1 MKCSNC
7 GFDSQEGANR
17 CRRCGEPLEVADN
30 SKAAAPA
37 AAEGEEF
44 TDFSQVGEP
53 SGIPPEPAPADVP
66 PPAAP
71 LQPDPSGMQPPFP
84 MQPPPPL
91 EDYPAYEAAEVQK
104 RPREPDP
111 DAEYIDS
118 YVFPTTPLVNELLF
132 GKSGSTD
139 PSVFFTAIIGALLAV
154 FFYKVFPIPTSTG
167 YFHDLFTKRGVW
179 PYASVFFLWWA
190 LALEMNKFFRIIGQK
205 KILKLNLFPDEFK
218 KISTRNVCKFQRH
231 ILQLVPD
238 PLSKIVTN
246 RMWVGLQQFRNLGH
260 MEEVNDLIQY
270 QADIDMSTMESSFSF
285 LNLLIWAHPI
295 VGFLGTVVGIGGA
308 IGGFS
313 SVIESAVEID
323 AIKGALQVVTGGLS
337 VAFDT
342 TLIGLV
348 FAMILMFTST
358 PIKKMEEDFLS
369 DVENFTIRQLLNRM
383 RKTMGGGEDEEEE
396 LDEGARIRKMI
407 EEAFQ
412 QQMLGL
418 QGAFQS
424 WQGGFSSVI
433 GQIGQETEALGQQFS
448 AVTPIVTDFREVMNQ
463 FSSQMKETARQQEGM
478 LQEMG
483 VHTQKMEP
491 VIAGFLTAMEGMDA
505 QRQMISDQLVSWAG
519 NFDKLGEGISDRFI
533 QMGDKVS
540 EGIQKSG
547 SGFISEIEKHFKDQG
562 ASVTRMNEGVTKEIS
577 KMSADLIGKFEAHIS
592 GFENFQKEQAGN
604 MDAQSKSLEALSSS
618 ITGEFTQMSSTILS
632 KLEGQVETFQKFSD
646 QYSSYMTDLMGGVS
660 KEVGGLTENILKQF
674 QEQLSSW
681 FGDFTKGQA
690 ESLSKIGETIGKDMG
705 AVSDGMISKL
715 DSQLSGWIQNL
726 NKELAGSIADVS
738 ASVAKEVAGMGES
751 VIKNLEDSSKGLM
764 GEMGKM
770 IGDQNSAVMGKFD
783 SVSQLLSSISGKQ
796 EGLVESITQSMQH
809 ISSNEELYRK
819 TLDEF
824 AQGIASQVSSQAE
837 ILQAFNSGI
846 EKVTSGNMFKDTL
859 DVIRTGIEDIKPGLQ
874 LLATNISKTTKKSN

>member
-1 MKCSNC
+1 MGEGLFFMKCSNC

-17 CRRCGEPLEVADN
+17 CRRCGEPLEAVNNNQAAD
-30 SKAAAPA
+30 
-37 AAEGEEF
+37 AEGEEF
-44 TDFSQVGEP
+44 TDFSQAEEP
-53 SGIPPEPAPADVP
+53 SDISPEPAPADVP
-66 PPAAP
+66 PQPQAVPPQSDPA
-71 LQPDPSGMQPPFP
+71 GMQQQFP
-84 MQPPPPL
+84 EQFPPPL
-91 EDYPAYEAAEVQK
+91 EDYPAYEAAPPELQK
-104 RPREPDP
+104 IPKEPDP
-111 DAEYIDS
+111 DAEYVDS
-118 YVFPTTPLVNELLF
+118 YVFPSTPLVNELLF

-139 PSVFFTAIIGALLAV
+139 PSVFFTAIIGALLAL

-190 LALEMNKFFRIIGQK
+190 LALEMNKFFRVIGQK
-205 KILKLNLFPDEFK
+205 KILKMNLFPAEFSR
-218 KISTRNVCKFQRH
+218 ISTKNVCKFQRH
-231 ILQLVPD
+231 LLQLVPD

-260 MEEVNDLIQY
+260 MEEVNDLVQY
-270 QADIDMSTMESSFSF
+270 QADIDMSSMESSFSF

-337 VAFDT
+337 TAFDT

-383 RKTMGGGEDEEEE
+383 RKTMGGDDEEEE

-407 EEAFQ
+407 EQAFQ
-412 QQMLGL
+412 QQMMGL

-463 FSSQMKETARQQEGM
+463 FSGQMKDTARQQEGM

-483 VHTQKMEP
+483 AHTQKIEP
-491 VIAGFLTAMEGMDA
+491 VIAGFQKAMEGMDA

-519 NFDKLGEGISDRFI
+519 NFDKLGEGISERFA
-533 QMGDKVS
+533 QMGEKVS
-540 EGIQKSG
+540 DGIQKSG
-547 SGFISEIEKHFKDQG
+547 SGFISEIEKHFKDQS
-562 ASVTRMNEGVTKEIS
+562 ASVTKMNEGVTKEIS
-577 KMSADLIGKFEAHIS
+577 KMSTDLIGKFDTQIS
-592 GFENFQKEQAGN
+592 A
-604 MDAQSKSLEALSSS
+604 MDAQSKNLDSLSSS
-618 ITGEFTQMSSTILS
+618 VTGEFTKMSETILS
-632 KLEGQVETFQKFSD
+632 KLEGQVTTFQNFSD
-646 QYSSYMTDLMGGVS
+646 QYSKYMTDLMGGVS

-674 QEQLSSW
+674 QEQLSGW
-681 FGDFTKGQA
+681 LGDFTKGQA
-690 ESLSKIGETIGKDMG
+690 ENLSKIGETIGKDMG
-705 AVSDGMISKL
+705 AVSEDMISKL
-715 DSQLSGWIQNL
+715 DSQLSGWVQNL
-726 NKELAGSIADVS
+726 NKELVGSIGDVS
-738 ASVAKEVAGMGES
+738 ASVAKEVTGMGEN
-751 VIKNLEDSSKGLM
+751 VLKNLEDSSKELV

-770 IGDQNSAVMGKFD
+770 IGEQNSAVMEKFG
-783 SVSQLLSSISGKQ
+783 SLSQILSAISGKQ
-796 EGLVESITQSMQH
+796 EGLVESINQSMQH

-824 AQGIASQVSSQAE
+824 AQGISSQVSSQAE
-837 ILQAFNSGI
+837 ILQAFNNGI
-846 EKVTSGNMFKDTL
+846 DKVTSGNMFKDTL

-874 LLATNISKTTKKSN
+874 LLATNISKTTKQSN